1 MSVITVD
8 GITRDINRNA
18 ILLLAKENLPS
29 GMSAGFKKEFVNEV
43 VFLMADLEVESEFFN
58 GFDTAEEYYFYTCL
72 AYCKDNGY
80 EAFFEEVD
88 STKIFDYC
96 GASTLITVKAEDV
109 VLTM

>member
-58 GFDTAEEYYFYTCL
+58 GFDTAEEYYFYVCI
-72 AYCKDNGY
+72 AYVDDYGY
-80 EAFFEEVD
+80 DAFFEEED
-88 STKIFDYC
+88 NCNILDYC
-96 GASTLITVKAEDV
+96 EKVYKDKKRRTVY
-109 VLTM
+109 